1 MSNEDDE
8 IFPEDGE
15 LVIATVVKVE
25 NHGAYVALDE
35 YGGLQGYIPIQE
47 VSTGWVKFI
56 RDFVREDQKVVAK
69 VIRVDR
75 EKKMIDLSLKYVT
88 EHEKREK
95 IKHWRNEKRG
105 LKLFEIV
112 AEKLGMSVDEAM
124 KQFGRK
130 LIEKYGGIYPA
141 MEEAVRKRKALKSA
155 GFDGEWVEVF
165 TKVAK
170 ENIVP
175 TSAEISGIVELRHN
189 GSEGIIEIKKAL
201 AKMIETEPDSISV
214 QYLGAPRY
222 LVIVK
227 AKDFKSAEK
236 ILEKGVNTCL
246 SEIKAAGGSGEFK
259 REEEK

>member
-1 MSNEDDE
+1 MSEEEE

-15 LVIATVVKVE
+15 LVVATVVKVE

-35 YGGLQGYIPIQE
+35 YGGLQGYIPVQE

-56 RDFVREDQKVVAK
+56 RDFVREEQKVVAK

-95 IKHWRNEKRG
+95 IKQWRNEKRG

-112 AEKLGMSVDEAM
+112 AQKLGMSADEAM
-124 KQFGRK
+124 KQFGKK
-130 LIEKYGGIYPA
+130 LIEKFGGIYPA
-141 MEEAVRKRKALKSA
+141 MEEAARKRKALKAA
-155 GFDGEWVEVF
+155 GFEGEWVEVF
-165 TKVAK
+165 TKVAR

-175 TSAEISGIVELRHN
+175 ASAEISGVVTLRHN
-189 GSEGIIEIKKAL
+189 GPDGIVHIKNAL
-201 AKMIETEPDSISV
+201 LKMIETDPDAISV

-222 LVIVK
+222 LVTVK

-236 ILEKGVNTCL
+236 ILEKGVKTCL
-246 SEIKAAGGSGEFK
+246 GEIKGSGGTGEFS

>member
-1 MSNEDDE
+1 MEEDEDL
-8 IFPEDGE
+8 FPEDGE
-15 LVIATVVKVE
+15 LVVATVIKVE

-75 EKKMIDLSLKYVT
+75 NKKMIDLSLKYVT

-95 IKHWRNEKRG
+95 IKQWRNEKRG

-112 AEKLGMSVDEAM
+112 AQKLNMSVDEAM
-124 KQFGRK
+124 KQFGKK

-141 MEEAVRKRKALKSA
+141 MEEVVRKKKALKSA

-165 TKVAK
+165 AKVAK
-170 ENIVP
+170 ENIIP
-175 TSAEISGIVELRHN
+175 SSAEID
-189 GSEGIIEIKKAL
+189 GIIELKHGGSDGIEHIKKAL
-201 AKMIETEPDSISV
+201 KAMVETDPESISV

-227 AKDFKSAEK
+227 AKDFKTAEK
-236 ILEKGVNTCL
+236 IMEKGVKSCL
-246 SEIKAAGGSGEFK
+246 AVIKESGGVGEFK
-259 REEEK
+259 RRDD